1 MRTRFTWDKQ
11 RVKKPQD
18 KQQLLQQVYEHT
30 VGNRSK
36 GITPKN
42 RQEISKLINRSE
54 QWVWELWQVLV
65 REGKLQKDPNTGHLL
80 RSEQDRKQVQY
91 AEMAKSAFIQIPSVQ
106 KWFNDL
112 MTAGKNGKPAA
123 SVNSM
128 VQGLNVVCNTLNI
141 HPDALLQD
149 IDTSV
154 ALLKEFERKFKAGE
168 ARYAHQLNNNNN
180 INFSIKEVTNYVAA
194 TRNFMIRNGIA
205 IPRGITGIMS
215 GKKKRFGAYANVKLT
230 DREFER
236 GLKFMHGYGFE
247 ELFAVLHEVFPRTKT
262 GITMVNKFEI
272 RPIDAK
278 GVRGEYAIMQLYE
291 SKTDRAF
298 DKMAIHPKVIEIIK
312 RVKHGATFCTNDV
325 GSNARVIAL
334 ESELASALSDY
345 YVSLGK
351 IDRAHY
357 DEHNGMHQKWNYP
370 KGTDEWYWANKPVY
384 VLRHSGAHAAMRR
397 TASNATLVASMGWDD
412 VNTLLKVYARTTA
425 EAILMQDVCYYHNP
439 PEIKDENY
447 DYFCSM
453 RCAIGYYHNG
463 SAPHLRE

>member
-1 MRTRFTWDKQ
+1 
-11 RVKKPQD
+11 
-18 KQQLLQQVYEHT
+18 
-30 VGNRSK
+30 
-36 GITPKN
+36 
-42 RQEISKLINRSE
+42 
-54 QWVWELWQVLV
+54 
-65 REGKLQKDPNTGHLL
+65 
-80 RSEQDRKQVQY
+80 
-91 AEMAKSAFIQIPSVQ
+91 MAKSAFIQIPSVQ

-123 SVNSM
+123 SVNGM
-128 VQGLNVVCNTLNI
+128 IQGLNVVCNTLNI

-168 ARYAHQLNNNNN
+168 ARYAHQLNNNN
-180 INFSIKEVTNYVAA
+180 IDFSIKEVTNYVKA

-205 IPRGITGIMS
+205 IPRGMTGIMS

-272 RPIDAK
+272 KPIDAK
-278 GVRGEYAIMQLYE
+278 GVHGEYAIMQLYE

-298 DKMAIHPKVIEIIK
+298 DKMAIHPRVIEIIK
-312 RVKHGATFCTNDV
+312 HVKHGATFCTNNV
-325 GSNARVIAL
+325 SSNSRVTAL
-334 ESELASALSDY
+334 EGEIASALIDY
-345 YVSLGK
+345 YVSIGK

-357 DEHNGMHQKWNYP
+357 NEHNGTHQKWDYP
-370 KGTDEWYWANKPVY
+370 KGTDEWYWANKPIY

-425 EAILMQDVCYYHNP
+425 EAILMQDVCYFHNP
-439 PEIKDENY
+439 PEIRDGNY

-453 RCAIGYYHNG
+453 RCAIGYYNNG
-463 SAPHLRE
+463 STPYIGSE

>member
-1 MRTRFTWDKQ
+1 M
-11 RVKKPQD
+11 
-18 KQQLLQQVYEHT
+18 
-30 VGNRSK
+30 
-36 GITPKN
+36 PKN
-42 RQEISKLINRSE
+42 RQEIAKLINRSE
-54 QWVWELWQVLV
+54 QWVWELWQMLV
-65 REGKLQKDPNTGHLL
+65 REGKLQKDPTTGRLL

-91 AEMAKSAFIQIPSVQ
+91 AEMIKSEFLQIPSVQ

-112 MTAGKNGKPAA
+112 MTAGKNGQPAA
-123 SVNSM
+123 AINYIIQSF
-128 VQGLNVVCNTLNI
+128 NVVCNTLDA
-141 HPDALLQD
+141 HPNAFLQD

-154 ALLKEFERKFKAGE
+154 VLLKEFERRFKTGE
-168 ARYAHQLNNNNN
+168 VRYAHQLNKNGKTD
-180 INFSIKEVTNYVAA
+180 FSIKEITSYVSS

-247 ELFAVLHEVFPRTKT
+247 ELFGVMHEVFPRTKT

-272 RPIDAK
+272 KPIDAK
-278 GVRGEYAIMQLYE
+278 GVHGEYAIMPLYE

-325 GSNARVIAL
+325 GNNARVIAL

-351 IDRAHY
+351 IDGAHY
-357 DEHNGMHQKWNYP
+357 DENNGMHQKWSYP

-439 PEIKDENY
+439 PEIKDGNY

-453 RCAIGYYHNG
+453 RCAIGYYRNG
-463 SAPHLRE
+463 STPHFME

>member
-1 MRTRFTWDKQ
+1 MIVINSLNHQFWDK
-11 RVKKPQD
+11 
-18 KQQLLQQVYEHT
+18 LM
-30 VGNRSK
+30 
-36 GITPKN
+36 IPKN
-42 RQEISKLINRSE
+42 RQEIAKLINRSE
-54 QWVWELWQVLV
+54 QWVWELWQMLV
-65 REGKLQKDPNTGHLL
+65 KEGKLQKDPITGHLL
-80 RSEQDRKQVQY
+80 RSEQDKKQIQY
-91 AEMAKSAFIQIPSVQ
+91 AELIKSEFLQIPSIQ
-106 KWFNDL
+106 KWYNDL
-112 MTAGKNGKPAA
+112 MTGGNNGKPV
-123 SVNSM
+123 SSTNYKI
-128 VQGLNVVCNTLNI
+128 QGLNVVCNTLNV
-141 HPDALLQD
+141 HPDAFLQD
-149 IDTSV
+149 LDTSI
-154 ALLKEFERKFKAGE
+154 ALLKEFERRFKAGE
-168 ARYAHQLNNNNN
+168 TRYAYQFNKNGKTD
-180 INFSIKEVTNYVAA
+180 FSLKEITHYVSA
-194 TRNFMIRNGIA
+194 TRNFMFRNNIA

-272 RPIDAK
+272 KPIDAK
-278 GVRGEYAIMQLYE
+278 GVHGEYAIMPLYE

-312 RVKHGATFCTNDV
+312 RVKHGATFCSSYV
-325 GSNARVIAL
+325 GNNARVVAL

-357 DEHNGMHQKWNYP
+357 DENNGMHQKWSYP

-425 EAILMQDVCYYHNP
+425 EAILMQDVCYFHNP

-463 SAPHLRE
+463 SAPHFME

>member
-1 MRTRFTWDKQ
+1 MRTRFSWQKNRAGGEED
-11 RVKKPQD
+11 R
-18 KQQLLQQVYEHT
+18 QQLTQMVYEHT
-30 VGNRSK
+30 VGNKSK
-36 GITPKN
+36 GISSKS
-42 RQEISKLINRSE
+42 RSEIASLMNRSE
-54 QWVWELWQVLV
+54 QWVWLEWSKLV
-65 REGKLQKDPNTGHLL
+65 KAGKLQKDPTTGRLL
-80 RSEQDRKQVQY
+80 RSEQDKKQVQY
-91 AEMAKSAFIQIPSVQ
+91 AEMAKSQFLQIPSVK

-112 MTAGKNGKPAA
+112 MTAGKNGQPAV
-123 SVNSM
+123 SVNHM
-128 VQGLNVVCNTLNI
+128 IQGLNVVCNTLNV
-141 HPDALLQD
+141 HPDAFLQD

-168 ARYAHQLNNNNN
+168 VRYAHQLNN
-180 INFSIKEVTNYVAA
+180 IDFSVREITRYTSS

-230 DREFER
+230 DREFEQ

-272 RPIDAK
+272 KPIDAK
-278 GVRGEYAIMQLYE
+278 GVHGEYAIMPLYE

-312 RVKHGATFCTNDV
+312 RVKHGATFCSSYV
-325 GSNARVIAL
+325 GNNARVVAL

-345 YVSLGK
+345 YASLGK

-357 DEHNGMHQKWNYP
+357 DEHNGMHQKWSYP

-463 SAPHLRE
+463 FAPHLRE